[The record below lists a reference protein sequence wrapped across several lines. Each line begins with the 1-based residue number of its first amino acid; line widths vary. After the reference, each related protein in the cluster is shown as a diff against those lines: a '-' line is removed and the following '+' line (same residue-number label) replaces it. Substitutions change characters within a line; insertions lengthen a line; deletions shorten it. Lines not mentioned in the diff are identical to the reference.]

1 MTEPRACDVLY
12 GGPQANQDTAPA
24 PPPVESVAEKFFRVA
39 EPKPAPEFMRSP
51 EAAAAEAAR
60 IADLEAL
67 GVKVPDGVTMR
78 PETLVAMHDA
88 SVKAHLAA
96 QDAEIAGWES
106 ESLKLPPEDLAAA
119 RQFAQEHLDADALD
133 ALARSGWGSN
143 PSLVRTAVKFA
154 RLLAEPAR
162 R

>member
-1 MTEPRACDVLY
+1 
-12 GGPQANQDTAPA
+12 
-24 PPPVESVAEKFFRVA
+24 
-39 EPKPAPEFMRSP
+39 MRSP
-51 EAAAAEAAR
+51 EAAAAEAAT

-143 PSLVRTAVKFA
+143 PSLVRTAVKVA